1 MESKMTDLE
10 YLIKQADKLLERI
23 FTEALNGRNEPLN
36 LCDGAIIGLLN
47 NLIEISKSVITLQSS
62 VTHAGIESLL
72 RVSFE
77 NHVYLKYITLDDT
90 DNRARAYMLSDK
102 LFSIRFYEMLL
113 MNGKESRAA
122 RDFLGQSKDEI
133 RESNTDFSNPEYI
146 RKTTEQYLSCFNYE
160 GKPRKWYDFDGKTN
174 NFEELCRK
182 VDEHTTYFMV
192 YRIFSRETHSA
203 NASEYIQVDKENE
216 KVALL
221 RPLMDPKL
229 SKNILCLF
237 LFETISRLYEYYN
250 MQNHK
255 RTFYINVKRNV
266 TL

>member
-1 MESKMTDLE
+1 MTDLK

-23 FTEALNGRNEPLN
+23 FTEALDGRDEPLN
-36 LCDGAIIGLLN
+36 FNDGVIIGLLN
-47 NLIEISKSVITLQSS
+47 NLIEISKSVITLQVSG
-62 VTHAGIESLL
+62 THAGIESLL

-77 NHVYLKYITLDDT
+77 NHVYLKFITAEDT

-102 LFSIRFYEMLL
+102 LFNIRFYEMLL
-113 MNGKESRAA
+113 SNSKESRAA
-122 RDFLGQSKDEI
+122 REFLAQSKDEI
-133 RESNTDFSNPEYI
+133 RKSNTDFSNPEYI
-146 RKTTEQYLSCFNYE
+146 RKTNEQYLSCFKYE
-160 GKPRKWYDFDGKTN
+160 GKPGKWYDFDGKTN

-203 NASEYIQVDKENE
+203 NASEYIQVDGKNE

-237 LFETISRLYEYYN
+237 VFETISRLYEFYK
-250 MQNHK
+250 MQNHQ
-255 RTFYINVKRNV
+255 RTFLINVKRNLKV
-266 TL
+266 